1 MKITIGSRKIGDNYP
16 LFFIAEAGV
25 NHNGD
30 LNLAKQLI
38 DAAVDAKADAVK
50 FQTFKADD
58 LNIPSAPKA
67 SYHIETTGSDKDQ
80 SWYDL
85 LKSQEI
91 SYEMHHELINYCNDN
106 NIMFLST
113 PYSNNSVDLLENFD
127 IPAYKIASADIN
139 NLPFLEYV
147 VSKGK
152 PIIIS
157 TGMSNM
163 DEIKLAREIFIDKG
177 LIDYVFLHCTSN
189 YPAKLNDSNLL
200 AINIIK
206 KELNCLVGYSDHTNE
221 FINPIVATA
230 LGACVYEKHFTLNKN
245 MPGPDHRM
253 SLDPTE
259 LKQTIKFIRMA
270 ESCLGNPEKIV
281 IESERDNRIKIRKS
295 IVANIDIKKGQLIK
309 ESMLGI
315 KRPGYGIP
323 PSEFNKLIGKI
334 AVRDIDKNRLIDY
347 NDLVND

>member
-1 MKITIGSRKIGDNYP
+1 MKITIGSRIVGDNYP

-30 LNLAKQLI
+30 LDLGKQLI

-106 NIMFLST
+106 NIIFLST
-113 PYSNNSVDLLENFD
+113 PYSNNSVDLLENFN
-127 IPAYKIASADIN
+127 IPAYKIASADLN

-147 VSKGK
+147 ASKGK

-163 DEIKLAREIFIDKG
+163 DEIQSARNIFTERG
-177 LIDYVFLHCTSN
+177 LLDYVFLQCTSN
-189 YPAKLNDSNLL
+189 YPTNLEESNLGV
-200 AINIIK
+200 INTLRK
-206 KELNCLVGYSDHTNE
+206 KLNCLVGYSDHTVDY
-221 FINPIVATA
+221 INPIAATA
-230 LGACVYEKHFTLNKN
+230 LGACVFEKHFTLDKN
-245 MPGPDHRM
+245 LPGPDHRM
-253 SLDPTE
+253 SLDPAE
-259 LKQTIKFIRMA
+259 LKQTISFIRMTEQA
-270 ESCLGNPEKIV
+270 IGTSEKV
-281 IESERDNRIKIRKS
+281 VLETELDNRDKLRKS
-295 IVANIDIKKGQLIK
+295 IVTNIDIIK
-309 ESMLGI
+309 DQIIEEKMLGI
-315 KRPGYGIP
+315 KRPGNGIP
-323 PSEFNKLIGKI
+323 PPEIENIIGKKAAI
-334 AVRDIDKNRLIDY
+334 DIPLGTVLTFEMIN
-347 NDLVND
+347 VQ